1 MNILRLGNHIQPSS
15 TENRPF
21 TRISGVSMLTI
32 EGSASLNMV
41 KEQIDES
48 LSIAESNLEQ
58 YVEEPDTESRLKAA
72 IEQFAL
78 IKGVFKLINLPGASL
93 LTEELEGL
101 GHKILSRHNQ
111 DNENMLASISNAIM
125 VLNHYL
131 EYVEVK
137 KQALPVLLIPT
148 INEVRFFL
156 NKPLITESQFFDLG
170 DNPPRPPKAN
180 ASAPDLE
187 KLNNS
192 GRRLRHMYQVGL
204 LGILKGE
211 NIPVNAKMMSRA
223 IGRIDSLSGNS
234 PISKL
239 WWLAQAVLEAI
250 SQELID
256 LNVARKSLLGMIDRQ
271 IKAVVNVGETA
282 LAKEPPKAIVQE
294 CVYIASLVGDRG
306 ETLKQVS
313 QTFKLDTGGLTD
325 ETLRHELE
333 IMRGPGGSVIRSVAL
348 ALNEELTA
356 IKEALDLG
364 ARGAS
369 SDDEGFENTSEA
381 MNKVANTLIMLGLSK
396 AAGQFKEQAEIV
408 GKWSSDNLDVE
419 SEEFNQVADALLYIE
434 NSIATLLPRKGPDS
448 NIYNNTAEEAINDG
462 ISVTQLDDAR
472 RVVVAEARAGLSL
485 AKRAITSFMD
495 SNWDGMHLNNVPVT
509 LKSVWGGLVFLQL
522 HRAAAVVDSC
532 EHFIENKLIKDSSA
546 TPTGELMETLADA
559 VTSIDYYL
567 EGMEDDKPIGEGILE
582 VAEESMQ
589 ELGFP
594 VKAA

>member
-1 MNILRLGNHIQPSS
+1 
-15 TENRPF
+15 
-21 TRISGVSMLTI
+21 MLTI
-32 EGSASLNMV
+32 EGSASLNLV

-58 YVEEPDTESRLKAA
+58 FVEEPDTDARLKTA

-93 LTEELEGL
+93 LTEELEAL
-101 GHKILSRHNQ
+101 GHKILARATQ
-111 DNENMLASISNAIM
+111 DNEPMLASISNSIM

-131 EYVEVK
+131 EYVEIK

-148 INEVRFFL
+148 INEVRFYL
-156 NKPLITESQFFDLG
+156 NKPLITESVFFDLG
-170 DNPPRPPKAN
+170 ENPPRPPKPN
-180 ASAPDLE
+180 ASEPNIQQLSE
-187 KLNNS
+187 S

-204 LGILKGE
+204 LGILKNE
-211 NIPVNAKMMSRA
+211 NVPVNAKMMSRA
-223 IGRIDSLSGNS
+223 LSRIDSLSGNT
-234 PISKL
+234 PMSKL

-250 SQELID
+250 EQDHIE

-271 IKAVVNVGETA
+271 IKAVINMGDSA
-282 LAKEPPKAIVQE
+282 LSKEPPKATVQE
-294 CVYIASLVGDRG
+294 CVYIASLVGERG
-306 ETLKQVS
+306 DTLKQVAE
-313 QTFKLDTGGLTD
+313 TYKLETGGLTD

-333 IMRGPGGSVIRSVAL
+333 IMRGPGGSVIRSVAE
-348 ALNEELTA
+348 ALNEELTG
-356 IKEALDLG
+356 IKDSLDLG

-369 SDDEGFENTSEA
+369 ADNEGFEATADA
-381 MNKVANTLIMLGLSK
+381 MLKVANTLIMLGLSK
-396 AAGQFKEQAEIV
+396 AAGVFKQQSDIV
-408 GKWSSDNLDVE
+408 RKWSTDDLDVE
-419 SEEFNQVADALLYIE
+419 SDEFNAVADALLYIE
-434 NSIATLLPRKGPDS
+434 NSIATLSPRRGPDS
-448 NIYNNTAEEAINDG
+448 TIYTDKAEEAINDG

-509 LKSVWGGLVFLQL
+509 LKSVWGGLIFLQL

-532 EHFIENKLIKDSSA
+532 EHFIEGRLIKNRTD
-546 TPTGELMETLADA
+546 TPSGELMETLADA

-589 ELGFP
+589 QLGFP
-594 VKAA
+594 VAAA